1 MKILYYECFSG
12 ISGDMNLGAMIDLG
26 VSRDTLINGLNKLN
40 IDGWRLEIVTDQRH
54 GITGTKVTVVTDE
67 ADGAVHDHD
76 HLHSHSHDHTHDHEH
91 AHDHDHGH
99 EHEHEHSHEHEHQ
112 HEHDNGHDN
121 DNDHNHHHSDHLHDD
136 DQLHHPESQQ
146 HSHDHQHGH
155 RSLSDID
162 KIINDSSLP
171 ENVKVLA
178 MQIFSRIG
186 VAEAAVH
193 NKPLNEIHFHEV
205 GAIDSIVDIVGA
217 AICFDALGAEK
228 VYVSDIELGSGM
240 VRCEHGLLPV
250 PAPATARIIA
260 GFPVHTGGVAFEA
273 TTPTGAAII
282 ATVAEPLPAGMKFV
296 IKSTGYGI
304 GQKINPA
311 RPNILRVFLAETGQP
326 EDKGHTAYLIECNV
340 DDMNPE
346 LSDYISARLFAAG
359 AGDVWFSP
367 VIMKKGRPAFTL
379 SVICEEEQ
387 KDAVREILFTEST
400 TIGLRVTPFV
410 KETLH
415 RVFEEVETRFG
426 KVILKKSYFNDR
438 LVSVKPEADR
448 CAAIAAETGLP
459 MKQVIQEINALGLK

>member
-12 ISGDMNLGAMIDLG
+12 ISGDMNLGAMVDLG
-26 VSRDTLINGLNKLN
+26 VSRDTLISGLKKLN

-54 GITGTKVTVVTDE
+54 GITGTRVTVVTDE
-67 ADGAVHDHD
+67 GDGTVHD
-76 HLHSHSHDHTHDHEH
+76 HLHSHSHDHGHDHEH
-91 AHDHDHGH
+91 EHDHGH
-99 EHEHEHSHEHEHQ
+99 DHRQE
-112 HEHDNGHDN
+112 NGD
-121 DNDHNHHHSDHLHDD
+121 
-136 DQLHHPESQQ
+136 LHHPESNL
-146 HSHDHQHGH
+146 HSHDHQQGH
-155 RSLSDID
+155 RSLSDIE
-162 KIINDSSLP
+162 KIINGSSLP
-171 ENVKVLA
+171 QNVKVLA
-178 MQIFSRIG
+178 MKIFSHIG

-193 NKPLNEIHFHEV
+193 NKPLEEIHFHEV

-217 AICFDALGAEK
+217 AICFDALGADK

-282 ATVAEPLPAGMKFV
+282 ASVAEPLPADMKFV

-311 RPNILRVFLAETGQP
+311 RPNILRVFLAETGHK
-326 EDKGHTAYLIECNV
+326 EEKGHKAYLVECNV

-459 MKQVIQEINALGLK
+459 MKQVIQEITALALK